1 MPRNLDLLIY
11 PNFQLLDA
19 AGPIAAFEVAER
31 HCPGSYSLRVVAVEA
46 GLVRSSSGICLPAAK
61 ITRSRRLDTLLI
73 SGGDGSRAA
82 ALCPI
87 TRRFVTSR
95 AKSARRVA
103 TVCSG
108 TYVAA
113 AAGILDGKSATT
125 HWSRSADFAR
135 RFPKV
140 RLDSDRIFIKDGKIW
155 SSAGV
160 TAGID
165 LALALI
171 GEDLGELVARRT
183 AQQLVVYYRRPGGQ
197 SQFSALLDMQHTDGR
212 FSPLMDHIRRNLNKR
227 LSVDDLAEYCCMSTR
242 HFARLFQAEIGVSPA
257 KAVERLRVETA
268 KAHLER
274 GAQSNQLIA
283 RDCGFVTAERMR
295 RSFVRMVG
303 SSPSTL
309 KRARTSIQRPPAYA
323 SHSRHARIS
332 GKYSPTRT
340 GSGPSRRAKWP

>member
-1 MPRNLDLLIY
+1 MPRNIDLLIY
-11 PNFQLLDA
+11 PDFQLLDA

-31 HCPGSYSLRVVAVEA
+31 YRPGSYVLRVVAVKA
-46 GLVRSSSGICLPAAK
+46 GLVRSSSGVCMPASK
-61 ITRSRRLDTLLI
+61 ISRSRRLDTLVI

-87 TRRFVTSR
+87 TLRFVSSR
-95 AKSARRVA
+95 AKAARRVA

-125 HWSRSADFAR
+125 HWSRSTDFAR

-140 RLDSDRIFIKDGKIW
+140 RLDSDRIYIKDGKVW

-171 GEDLGELVARRT
+171 AEDLGEVIARRT

-197 SQFSALLDMQHTDGR
+197 SQFSALLDMQHADGR
-212 FSPLMDHIRRNLNKR
+212 FAPLMDHIRGNLGKR
-227 LSVDDLAEYCCMSTR
+227 LSVDDLAGHCCMSSR

-268 KAHLER
+268 KAQLESSTR
-274 GAQSNQLIA
+274 SNQLIA
-283 RDCGFVTAERMR
+283 RECGFVTAERMR
-295 RSFVRMVG
+295 RSFMRMVG
-303 SSPSTL
+303 SSPSAL
-309 KRARTSIQRPPAYA
+309 KR
-323 SHSRHARIS
+323 S
-332 GKYSPTRT
+332 GAPF
-340 GSGPSRRAKWP
+340 